1 MRIIGIDPG
10 LNNTGWG
17 IIEKQGNGLVFV
29 SCGVIKPDTKA
40 DMAERLLKI
49 DVGLEKII
57 TLYKPDTAA
66 IEETFVNKSGSS
78 SLKLGMA
85 RGVTFLAPA
94 RAGLEVAE
102 YSANK
107 IKKSVVGAGHADKN
121 QIQTMVKILLPRA
134 DFKTPDAADALAIAI
149 CHAHHC
155 SITNKVTWTQ
165 SQ

>member
-17 IIEKQGNGLVFV
+17 IIEQNNNAL
-29 SCGVIKPDTKA
+29 SYIASGVIKPDAKA
-40 DMAERLLKI
+40 SMAERLGHIDAELSKI
-49 DVGLEKII
+49 VE
-57 TLYKPDTAA
+57 LYQPQTSA

-85 RGVTFLAPA
+85 RGVAFLAPA
-94 RAGLEVAE
+94 RAGIDVGE

-121 QIQTMVKILLPRA
+121 QIQMMIKVLLPKANCKSA
-134 DFKTPDAADALAIAI
+134 DEADALAIAI
-149 CHAHHC
+149 CHAHHATHNER
-155 SITNKVTWTQ
+155 IAI
-165 SQ
+165 